1 MYKLPILNAVHTAI
15 IEGSEGT
22 YTADQSGAFHKL
34 VSFDCRGLEPFDFDP
49 RVCTFHM
56 SDNKTQG
63 VLFVMASYNVTV
75 ISGNIHLFSSSSSA
89 EC

>member
-1 MYKLPILNAVHTAI
+1 MHTAI

-22 YTADQSGAFHKL
+22 YTADKSGAFHKL

-56 SDNKTQG
+56 SD
-63 VLFVMASYNVTV
+63 
-75 ISGNIHLFSSSSSA
+75 
-89 EC
+89 